1 MTNPP
6 TCLASSVSRSPA
18 QKPGRTQVVT
28 EHKKPIAMAYTID
41 GDDVLLAILDGVE
54 QRHGL
59 WSAGSSADAG
69 EPHFSEPGD
78 VSSSSES
85 SSSR

>member
-1 MTNPP
+1 
-6 TCLASSVSRSPA
+6 
-18 QKPGRTQVVT
+18 
-28 EHKKPIAMAYTID
+28 MAYTID

-85 SSSR
+85 SSDMDVIAAPFLLMRFSTAHTSKLSCSRDL